1 MAIYGIYTYSQNHLV
16 TSAFNLNSIALLVAA
31 LAFIGFG
38 QMVVIFT
45 GGIDLSV
52 GPLAGMLVVIA
63 SFFAVE
69 GKSTGTV
76 ILGFLIMI
84 GAAIVIGTLNGTL
97 IRYAKFTPI
106 AATLATYIALQGIS
120 LLLRST
126 QGGYIAGNITEAI
139 KTKVAGIPLAFIVAV
154 VLAIALEY
162 LLRRSRWGLN
172 LRAVGSRED
181 AAHRLGVKTNRTFI
195 LAYVASSLLTFL
207 GAVMLMAQLGVGDPT
222 QGVTYTLSSI
232 TAVVLGGASLF
243 GGRGSFIGVL
253 LGACLL
259 QQANNSTTFLKL
271 GQSWQYWIVGILV
284 LVAAGIYTQARNAGR
299 RTSS

>member
-1 MAIYGIYTYSQNHLV
+1 MLLYGLYTYSQNHLV
-16 TSAFNLNSIALLVAA
+16 TSAYNLNSIMILAAA

-45 GGIDLSV
+45 AGIDLSV
-52 GPLAGMLVVIA
+52 GPLAGLLVVIA
-63 SFFAVE
+63 SFFATE

-84 GAAIVIGTLNGTL
+84 GAAIVIGTLNGSL
-97 IRYAKFTPI
+97 IRFGKFTPI
-106 AATLATYIALQGIS
+106 AATLATYIALQGVS
-120 LLLRST
+120 LLLRHT
-126 QGGYIAGNITEAI
+126 QGGYIATNITEAI
-139 KTKVAGIPLAFIVAV
+139 ETKVAGIPVAFIVAV
-154 VLAIALEY
+154 VLAIALEF

-181 AAHRLGVKTNRTFI
+181 AAHRLGIKTDLTV
-195 LAYVASSLLTFL
+195 LGAYVTCSLFTFL
-207 GAVMLMAQLGVGDPT
+207 GAIMLMAQLGVGDPT
-222 QGVTYTLSSI
+222 QGVTYTLSSV

-271 GQSWQYWIVGILV
+271 DQSWQYWIVGILV
-284 LVAAGIYTQARNAGR
+284 LVAAGIYTQARHIGR
-299 RTSS
+299 RA